1 MKLNVLKNAL
11 ENYMLCADCD
21 YTDRG
26 AAVEALAEINRLIER
41 FTDRD
46 LQKDE
51 VQIIT
56 VNDVMTLLNAATYDI
71 YGKLAADDRGTFEA
85 YAYKVRDLLDVDM
98 TNVALEIGYS
108 FISDLWHDNQEAGCN
123 NPDGTFK
130 YNDPVNGELH

>member
-1 MKLNVLKNAL
+1 MKLTVLKNAL

-46 LQKDE
+46 LWKDE

-56 VNDVMTLLNAATYDI
+56 TNDALTLLNAATYDV
-71 YGKLAADDRGTFEA
+71 YGKLAVKDSATFKA
-85 YAYKVRDLLDVDM
+85 YATSVRNLFDVDL
-98 TNVALEIGYS
+98 TNTVLHCGYD
-108 FISDLWHDNQEAGCN
+108 FINDLWRDNQEAGCN

-130 YNDPVNGELH
+130 FNDPVNGELH